1 MSIKHNAEQHA
12 DFNLST
18 IDVRLKSTPNYVKYL
33 KHLQACQLADG
44 EMNTYNVLRMIIDDL
59 EQAIIQNKKK

>member
-1 MSIKHNAEQHA
+1 MNKVEQHPH
-12 DFNLST
+12 FNLST

-33 KHLQACQLADG
+33 KHLQSCQLAEG

-59 EQAIIQNKKK
+59 EEAIIQNKKK